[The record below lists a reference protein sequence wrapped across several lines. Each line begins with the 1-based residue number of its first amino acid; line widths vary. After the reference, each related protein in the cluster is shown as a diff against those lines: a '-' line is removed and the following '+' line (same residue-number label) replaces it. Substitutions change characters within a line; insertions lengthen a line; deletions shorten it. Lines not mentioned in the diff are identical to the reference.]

1 MSARSKARKQA
12 LDLLYEGDIRK
23 TSPSELLAQRDV
35 VEEGPDARPIRE
47 FTKELISGISEHRRK
62 IDELISTYA
71 QGWDM
76 DRLAAVDRNILRLG
90 IYEIVWSDEL
100 ADGIAIDEAL
110 TLAKELST
118 DDSATF
124 IHGLLGKISSIKESI
139 AR

>member
-12 LDLLYEGDIRK
+12 LDILYESDIR
-23 TSPSELLAQRDV
+23 SSDAMAILESRDAT
-35 VEEGPDARPIRE
+35 EEGPDARPIRD
-47 FTKELISGISEHRRK
+47 FTRELISGVTANKRK
-62 IDELISTYA
+62 IDELIATYA

-110 TLAKELST
+110 TLAKDLST

-124 IHGLLGKISSIKESI
+124 IHGLLGKISSIKESV